1 MPKYKIS
8 KYNLKEFFGLFG
20 KKKRPKDI
28 DSIIKNDPVLQKLD
42 KDMEKLQKD
51 AGERLKKDNPK
62 AVKIFKQYGIDI

>member
-8 KYNLKEFFGLFG
+8 KSNLKEFFGFFG
-20 KKKRPKDI
+20 KKNRPKDI

-42 KDMEKLQKD
+42 KDIETREKE
-51 AGERLKKDNPK
+51 AGERLRKTNPT